1 MINKNMLRQA
11 QELQAKLAK
20 AQQELGNMTVEV
32 SSGGGAVKITIDGQQ
47 KIRSVTISPEVISSG
62 DTEML
67 QDLVMTAVNESIKKS
82 QELAASHLGS
92 LTGGLKIPGLF

>member
-1 MINKNMLRQA
+1 MNKFVLRQA

-20 AQQELGNMTVEV
+20 AQQELGEMTVEV

-47 KIRSVTISPEVISSG
+47 KIRSVTISPEVITAE

-67 QDLVMTAVNESIKKS
+67 QDLVMTAVNEAIKKS
-82 QELAASHLGS
+82 QELASNHLGI
-92 LTGGLKIPGLF
+92 LTSGLKIPGLT

>member
-1 MINKNMLRQA
+1 MNKFVLRQA

-32 SSGGGAVKITIDGQQ
+32 SSGGGAVIITIDGQQ
-47 KIRSVTISPEVISSG
+47 KIRSVTISPEVTTAG

-67 QDLVMTAVNESIKKS
+67 QDLVMTAVNEAIKKS
-82 QELAASHLGS
+82 QELATSHLGG
-92 LTGGLKIPGLF
+92 LTNGLKIPGLF